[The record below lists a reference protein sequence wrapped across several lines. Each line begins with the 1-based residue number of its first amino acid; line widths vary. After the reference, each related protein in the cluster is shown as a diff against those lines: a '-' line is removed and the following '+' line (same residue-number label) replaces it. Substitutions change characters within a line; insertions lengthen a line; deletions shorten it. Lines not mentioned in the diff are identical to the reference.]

1 MKAIIPVAGIGSRLR
16 PHTHTQPKALV
27 PVAGKPILGH
37 IIDSITEVGIT
48 EFIFVI
54 GYLGDKIQSYVT
66 ETYPQL
72 KKSFVVQAQK
82 EGIGHAIWTAKELI
96 DEQDEVIIVLGDT
109 IFDVNLKEVIG
120 LPYSAVGLKKVDDP
134 RNFGVV
140 EMDEEGYITKLV
152 EKPNIPKSN
161 MAMVGIYKIKE
172 AKALMNAL
180 NHLIENDARTHNEF
194 QLTDAL
200 MHMVNEG
207 IKIKSFKVD
216 EWYDCGKKEI
226 LLATN
231 AMLLSRMKN
240 IETPQFQNTII
251 IQPVSIPASCR
262 IQNSII
268 GPNVSIGEN
277 TYVDHSILKN
287 SIIGSYSQLEDV
299 VLRDSL
305 VGSDASLKGLTQSLN
320 LGDSTEINFS
330 AGH

>member
-37 IIDSITEVGIT
+37 IIDSLKEVGIN

-54 GYLGDKIQSYVT
+54 GYLGDKIQSYVV
-66 ETYPQL
+66 EKYPEL

-82 EGIGHAIWTAKELI
+82 EGIGHAIWTAKEMVNDDDQLL
-96 DEQDEVIIVLGDT
+96 IVLGDT
-109 IFDVNLKEVIG
+109 IFDVHLQDFVD
-120 LPYSAVGLKKVDDP
+120 LPYSTVGVKKVDDP

-140 EMDEEGYITKLV
+140 ESDDDGFITRLV
-152 EKPNIPKSN
+152 EKPMIPKSN
-161 MAMVGIYKIKE
+161 MAMVGLYKIKE
-172 AKALMNAL
+172 GKLLMETL
-180 NHLIENDARTHNEF
+180 DENIHQNLRTHNEF

-200 MHMVNEG
+200 MHMVEKG
-207 IKIKSFKVD
+207 VKIQSFKVE
-216 EWYDCGKKEI
+216 EWYDCGKKEV

-231 AMLLSRMKN
+231 AMLLSRQN
-240 IETPQFQNTII
+240 VQQDLQFHNTII
-251 IQPVSIPASCR
+251 IPPVSIAANCR

-287 SIIGSYSQLEDV
+287 SIIGSFSQLEDV
-299 VLRDSL
+299 VLKDSL
-305 VGSDASLKGLTQSLN
+305 VGSDASLKGLSQSLN
-320 LGDSTEINFS
+320 LGDSTEISFS
-330 AGH
+330 

>member
-48 EFIFVI
+48 EFVFVI

-72 KKSFVVQAQK
+72 NKSFVVQAQK

-96 DEQDEVIIVLGDT
+96 NEQDEVIIVLGDT
-109 IFDVNLKEVIG
+109 IFDVNLKEVIS
-120 LPYSAVGLKKVDDP
+120 LPYSAVGLKKVEDP

-240 IETPQFQNTII
+240 IDTPQFQNTII

>member
-37 IIDSITEVGIT
+37 IIDSLKEVGIV

-54 GYLGDKIQSYVT
+54 GYLGDKIQSYVV
-66 ETYPQL
+66 EKYPEL

-82 EGIGHAIWTAKELI
+82 EGIGHAIWTAKDMVNVDDQLL
-96 DEQDEVIIVLGDT
+96 IVLGDT
-109 IFDVNLKEVIG
+109 IFDVHLQDFVN
-120 LPYSAVGLKKVDDP
+120 LPYSTVGVKKVDDP

-140 EMDEEGYITKLV
+140 ESDDDGYITRLV
-152 EKPNIPKSN
+152 EKPMIPKSN
-161 MAMVGIYKIKE
+161 MAMVGLYKIKE
-172 AKALMNAL
+172 GKLLMDTL
-180 NHLIENDARTHNEF
+180 DENIHQNLRTHNEF

-200 MHMVNEG
+200 MHMVEKG
-207 IKIKSFKVD
+207 VKIQSFKVE
-216 EWYDCGKKEI
+216 EWYDCGKKEV

-231 AMLLSRMKN
+231 AMLLSRLN
-240 IETPQFQNTII
+240 VQQDLQFNNTII
-251 IQPVSIPASCR
+251 IPPVSIAANCR

-287 SIIGSYSQLEDV
+287 SIIGSFSQLEDV
-299 VLRDSL
+299 VLKDSL
-305 VGSDASLKGLTQSLN
+305 VGSDASLKGLSQSLN
-320 LGDSTEINFS
+320 LGDSTEISFS
-330 AGH
+330 

>member
-66 ETYPQL
+66 ETYPHL
-72 KKSFVVQAQK
+72 TKSFVVQAQK
-82 EGIGHAIWTAKELI
+82 EGIGHAIWTARDMI
-96 DEQDEVIIVLGDT
+96 NDTDEILIVLGDT
-109 IFDVNLKEVIG
+109 IFDVNLKEFVS
-120 LPYSAVGLKKVDDP
+120 LPYSAVGLKKVEDP

-140 EMDEEGYITKLV
+140 EMGEDGYITRLV

-172 AKALMNAL
+172 AKSLMNAL
-180 NHLIENDARTHNEF
+180 NHLIETDSRTHNEF

-207 IKIKSFKVD
+207 LKLKSFKVE
-216 EWYDCGKKEI
+216 EWYDCGKKEV

-231 AMLLSRMKN
+231 AMLLSRLQKTDSPVF
-240 IETPQFQNTII
+240 ENTII
-251 IQPVSIPASCR
+251 IHPVSIPASCR

-305 VGSDASLKGLTQSLN
+305 VGNDASLKGLTQSLN

>member
-37 IIDSITEVGIT
+37 IIDSLKEVGIV

-54 GYLGDKIQSYVT
+54 GYLGDKIQSYVV
-66 ETYPQL
+66 EKYPEL

-82 EGIGHAIWTAKELI
+82 EGIGHAIWTAKDMVNDNDQLL
-96 DEQDEVIIVLGDT
+96 IVLGDT
-109 IFDVNLKEVIG
+109 IFDVHLQDFVN
-120 LPYSAVGLKKVDDP
+120 LPYSTVGVKKVDDP

-140 EMDEEGYITKLV
+140 ESDEDGYITRLV
-152 EKPNIPKSN
+152 EKPMIPKSN
-161 MAMVGIYKIKE
+161 MAMVGLYKIKE
-172 AKALMNAL
+172 GKLLMDTL
-180 NHLIENDARTHNEF
+180 DENIHQNLRTHNEF

-200 MHMVNEG
+200 MHMVEKG
-207 IKIKSFKVD
+207 VKIQSFKVE
-216 EWYDCGKKEI
+216 EWYDCGKKEV

-231 AMLLSRMKN
+231 AMLLSRQN
-240 IETPQFQNTII
+240 VQQNLQFHNTII
-251 IQPVSIPASCR
+251 IPPVSIAANCR

-287 SIIGSYSQLEDV
+287 SIIGSFSQLEDV
-299 VLRDSL
+299 VLKDSL
-305 VGSDASLKGLTQSLN
+305 VGSDASLKGLSQSLN
-320 LGDSTEINFS
+320 LGDSTEISFS
-330 AGH
+330 

>member
-37 IIDSITEVGIT
+37 IIDSLKEVGIH

-54 GYLGDKIQSYVT
+54 GYLGDKIQSYVV
-66 ETYPQL
+66 EKYPEL

-82 EGIGHAIWTAKELI
+82 EGIGHAIWTAKEMVNEDDQLL
-96 DEQDEVIIVLGDT
+96 IVLGDT
-109 IFDVNLKEVIG
+109 IFDVHLQDFVD
-120 LPYSAVGLKKVDDP
+120 LPYSTVGVKKVDDP

-140 EMDEEGYITKLV
+140 ESDEDGFITRLV
-152 EKPNIPKSN
+152 EKPMIPKSN
-161 MAMVGIYKIKE
+161 MAMVGLYKIKE
-172 AKALMNAL
+172 GKLLMETL
-180 NHLIENDARTHNEF
+180 NDNIKNNLRTHNEF

-200 MHMVNEG
+200 MHMVEKG
-207 IKIKSFKVD
+207 IKIQSFKVE
-216 EWYDCGKKEI
+216 EWYDCGKKEV

-231 AMLLSRMKN
+231 AMLLGRQN
-240 IETPQFQNTII
+240 VFQELHFNNTII
-251 IQPVSIPASCR
+251 IPPVSIAPNCR

-287 SIIGSYSQLEDV
+287 SIIGSFSQLEDV
-299 VLRDSL
+299 VLKDSL
-305 VGSDASLKGLTQSLN
+305 VGSDASLKGLSQSLN
-320 LGDSTEINFS
+320 LGDSTEISFS
-330 AGH
+330 

>member
-48 EFIFVI
+48 EFVFVI

-72 KKSFVVQAQK
+72 NKSFVVQAQK

-96 DEQDEVIIVLGDT
+96 NEQDEVIIVLGDT
-109 IFDVNLKEVIG
+109 IFDVNLKEVIS
-120 LPYSAVGLKKVDDP
+120 LPYSAVGLKKVEDP

-240 IETPQFQNTII
+240 IDTPQFQNTII

-330 AGH
+330 ASH

>member
-37 IIDSITEVGIT
+37 IIDSLKEVGIN

-54 GYLGDKIQSYVT
+54 GYLGDKIQSYVV
-66 ETYPQL
+66 EKYPEL

-82 EGIGHAIWTAKELI
+82 EGIGHAIWTAKEMVNDDDQLL
-96 DEQDEVIIVLGDT
+96 IVLGDT
-109 IFDVNLKEVIG
+109 IFDVHLQDFVD
-120 LPYSAVGLKKVDDP
+120 LPYSTVGVKKVDDP

-140 EMDEEGYITKLV
+140 ESDDDGFITRLV
-152 EKPNIPKSN
+152 EKPMIPKSN
-161 MAMVGIYKIKE
+161 MAMVGLYKIKE
-172 AKALMNAL
+172 GKLLMETL
-180 NHLIENDARTHNEF
+180 DENIHQNLRTHNEF

-200 MHMVNEG
+200 MHMVEKG
-207 IKIKSFKVD
+207 IKIQSFKVE
-216 EWYDCGKKEI
+216 EWYDCGKKEV

-231 AMLLSRMKN
+231 AMLLSRQN
-240 IETPQFQNTII
+240 VQQDLQFHNTII
-251 IQPVSIPASCR
+251 IPPVSIAANCR

-287 SIIGSYSQLEDV
+287 SIIGSFSQLEDV
-299 VLRDSL
+299 VLKDSL
-305 VGSDASLKGLTQSLN
+305 VGSDASLKGLSQSLN
-320 LGDSTEINFS
+320 LGDSTEISFS
-330 AGH
+330 

>member
-37 IIDSITEVGIT
+37 IIDSITDVGIT

-54 GYLGDKIQSYVT
+54 GYLGDKIQSYVA

-72 KKSFVVQAQK
+72 SKSFVVQAQK
-82 EGIGHAIWTAKELI
+82 EGIGHAIWTARELI
-96 DEQDEVIIVLGDT
+96 NEDDEVIIVLGDT
-109 IFDVNLKEVIG
+109 IFDVNLEEVIK
-120 LPYSAVGLKKVDDP
+120 LPYSAVGLKKVEDP

-140 EMDEEGYITKLV
+140 EMNEEGYITKLV

-172 AKALMNAL
+172 AKSLMNAL
-180 NHLIENDARTHNEF
+180 NHLIETNARTHNEY

-200 MHMVNEG
+200 MHMVNDG
-207 IKIKSFKVD
+207 MKLKSFKVE

-231 AMLLSRMKN
+231 AMLLGRMKN
-240 IETPQFQNTII
+240 IGTPQFVNTII

-299 VLRDSL
+299 VLKDSL